1 MCVIVAAVCLN
12 QFVFSTKVTY
22 IKDADNHK
30 VQKAYDLLANAY
42 LDDGEKTEVYYTDFI
57 KTNKVV
63 PVSSDGKTLLLGVVT
78 PLRPDVLKEIITLRK
93 RKTQMTPRLKLL
105 KNMIQTWWN

>member
-1 MCVIVAAVCLN
+1 MKRKVIAIIIGIVCVIVAAVCLN

-42 LDDGEKTEVYYTDFI
+42 LDDC
-57 KTNKVV
+57 
-63 PVSSDGKTLLLGVVT
+63 
-78 PLRPDVLKEIITLRK
+78 
-93 RKTQMTPRLKLL
+93 
-105 KNMIQTWWN
+105 

>member
-1 MCVIVAAVCLN
+1 MKRKVIAIIIGIVCVIVAAVCLN

-42 LDDGEKTEVYYTDFI
+42 LDDGEKQRFTI
-57 KTNKVV
+57 Q
-63 PVSSDGKTLLLGVVT
+63 TLLRQIKKSV
-78 PLRPDVLKEIITLRK
+78 REIIR
-93 RKTQMTPRLKLL
+93 RF
-105 KNMIQTWWN
+105 